1 MYNMYVEAFE
11 IHGIRNCKIQI
22 VKTNWRISLNGNNLR
37 GKTENNEHEGN
48 CSE

>member
-22 VKTNWRISLNGNNLR
+22 VNTYTVTFL
-37 GKTENNEHEGN
+37 
-48 CSE
+48 